1 MRMPPD
7 RYSAILKYSISP
19 EIEVFSTLR
28 NGAGISEGTYSS
40 FNISPYCN
48 DNKQNVKVNLSIL
61 SSILGIPKERIVL
74 PHQTHGCQYKT
85 ITENFF
91 EIDDVGRR
99 KFLENTDA
107 LITAL
112 TGTCIG
118 ITTADCV
125 PVLLFDKKKK
135 VTAAIHAGWRGTA
148 NHIIR
153 KTVDELL
160 LSHNCNPRDIL
171 AVIGPSISMQAFEV
185 GQEVYDT
192 FKDREFDMLSVA
204 KFMFNKWHIDL
215 QRANKLELLK
225 IGIPERNITDCGIC
239 TYENYLNFFSARRLS
254 VNCGRIYSG
263 IIIK

>member
-61 SSILGIPKERIVL
+61 SSILGIPEERIVL

-112 TGTCIG
+112 TETCIG

-135 VTAAIHAGWRGTA
+135 VTAAIHAGVAR
-148 NHIIR
+148 HR
-153 KTVDELL
+153 KPHHTQD
-160 LSHNCNPRDIL
+160 
-171 AVIGPSISMQAFEV
+171 G
-185 GQEVYDT
+185 
-192 FKDREFDMLSVA
+192 
-204 KFMFNKWHIDL
+204 
-215 QRANKLELLK
+215 
-225 IGIPERNITDCGIC
+225 
-239 TYENYLNFFSARRLS
+239 
-254 VNCGRIYSG
+254 
-263 IIIK
+263 